1 MNTKAGGVK
10 QVSALRSM
18 QVERRRCV
26 AGATS
31 ASKAKVSM
39 EDLRSL
45 PLVVLESPPFPADVA
60 GCSGVSISG
69 LLGKATTGVG
79 VLAGDAETDKIDY
92 GDLAQGILLHT
103 GADGEPLDPAM
114 GGPLRAAFPASVAM
128 EDEGD
133 GVGPQPADVRD
144 VRLLT
149 LIT

>member
-1 MNTKAGGVK
+1 
-10 QVSALRSM
+10 M

-45 PLVVLESPPFPADVA
+45 PPIVLQSPPFPADVA

-69 LLGKATTGVG
+69 LLGKATAGIG
-79 VLAGDAETDKIDY
+79 VLAGDTETDKIDY
-92 GDLAQGILLHT
+92 GDLAQGVLLHT

-114 GGPLRAAFPASVAM
+114 GGPLRATFPAGVALQ

-133 GVGPQPADVRD
+133 GAGPQPAD
-144 VRLLT
+144 
-149 LIT
+149 